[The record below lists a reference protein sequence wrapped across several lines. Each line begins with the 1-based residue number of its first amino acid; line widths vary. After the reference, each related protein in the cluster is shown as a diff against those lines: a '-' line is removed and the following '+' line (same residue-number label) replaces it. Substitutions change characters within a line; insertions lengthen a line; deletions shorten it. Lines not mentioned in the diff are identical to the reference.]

1 MTLTNKDIADLF
13 ERIGNLLEIK
23 GEPVHRFLA
32 YTNAAESIRGLSRDL
47 RAIAAEGTLTDI
59 PKIGKTLAAKIEE
72 ILDTGHLEF
81 YDKLTAEIPASLVDI
96 MHINGIGAKKA
107 RLFWEQLQIQTVQTL
122 DEAAKAGKLRNLPG
136 MGAKSEQKVLDGIA
150 ALARRTGRTPLGI
163 ALPAAQEMLDSLL
176 ALPQC
181 LEGAVAGSIRR
192 GRPTIGDVDLIV
204 AVADMADSVPIMA
217 RFVEQPNVARILGH
231 GETKSSVEL
240 QNGLQVDVRVLPKRE
255 WGTGLCYF
263 TGSQQHNIRLRE
275 LALAR
280 GYSLNEHAFSPVDDA
295 KNIIETAD
303 KVYCETEQ
311 QVYEMVGLP
320 WIAPELREDAGEIE
334 RAQRGTLPKLI
345 TREDLQGDLHMHTT
359 WSDGTA
365 SIREMALAARERGLR
380 YIVITEHSRSLGIG
394 NGLSIEKLLAA
405 AEEVRAVDA
414 EMNGTIHVLHGT
426 EMDIN
431 ADGSLDYPD
440 EVLEKLDFV
449 IASLHVS
456 LRQDREHITRR
467 LLNAINNPHVD
478 MIGHPMAQ
486 RIPEREPVDMDID
499 AVFAAALATDTAL
512 EINANPIRL
521 DLEAQHARRAAEMGI
536 KIAINTDAHA
546 INQLDLIPFGVL
558 TARRAWLE
566 PQQVINTWNFDDF
579 VAWTRS

>member
-1 MTLTNKDIADLF
+1 MTLTNRDIADLF

-23 GEPVHRFLA
+23 GESVHRWLA
-32 YTNAAESIRGLSRDL
+32 YTNAAESIRELSRDL

-59 PKIGKTLAAKIEE
+59 PKVGKTLAAKIEE
-72 ILDTGHLEF
+72 LLDTGHLEF
-81 YDKLTAEIPASLVDI
+81 YDRLTAEIPASLVDV

-107 RLFWEQLQIQTVQTL
+107 RLFWEQLQIQTVAAL
-122 DEAAKAGKLRNLPG
+122 EEAAKAGKLRDLPG
-136 MGAKSEQKVLDGIA
+136 MGLKSEQKVLDGIA

-163 ALPAAQEMLDSLL
+163 ALPAAETILASLL
-176 ALPQC
+176 ELPQT
-181 LEGAVAGSIRR
+181 LEGAIAGSIRR

-204 AVADMADSVPIMA
+204 AVADMADSAPIMA
-217 RFVEQPNVARILGH
+217 RFVAQPNVARVLGH

-280 GYSLNEHAFSPVDDA
+280 GYSLNEHAFSPVDAD
-295 KNIIETAD
+295 KTIIETAD
-303 KVYCETEQ
+303 KVYCETEA
-311 QVYEMVGLP
+311 QVYEMLGLP
-320 WIAPELREDAGEIE
+320 WIAPELREDSGEIE
-334 RAQRGTLPKLI
+334 RAQRGTLPRLI
-345 TREDLQGDLHMHTT
+345 TREDLVADLHMHTT

-394 NGLSIEKLLAA
+394 NGLSIERLLAA
-405 AEEVRAVDA
+405 GEEVRAVDA
-414 EMNGTIHVLHGT
+414 EMNGTIRVLHGT

-440 EVLEKLDFV
+440 DVLEKLDFV

-456 LRQDREHITRR
+456 LRQDRAQITRR

-478 MIGHPMAQ
+478 MIAHPMAQ
-486 RIPEREPVDMDID
+486 RIPEREPVDMDMD

-512 EINANPIRL
+512 EVNANPIRL

-536 KIAINTDAHA
+536 KIAVNTDAHSVS
-546 INQLDLIPFGVL
+546 QLDLIPFGVL

-566 PQQVINTWNFDDF
+566 PQQVINTWDF
-579 VAWTRS
+579 ADFIAWTRS